1 MSEKLK
7 AKDIIITVV
16 VVILFAVGLLL
27 VLNIYKSEGEKRSA
41 SVSDL
46 GEKDPNHIEV
56 DVTLVSIDPNK
67 GDIVARMEFLPKG
80 GYTKDDG
87 TLARDVKLF
96 VNGATG
102 KQETDF
108 PKGKKMNPME
118 VVVQMYDGLVTDYPF
133 DKHKAYLE
141 MYFVPGK
148 PEKKTAEPGAAKP
161 AEAAPAPTPKPEAA
175 AEEEPK
181 KEEAEK
187 KTEAA
192 AKEVEEDDEIPIGV
206 DFAGSISGFKIEA
219 ANVAEYY
226 ALLAACGGGMCLFV
240 QANNLMIVFL
250 GLEWFSICLYVL
262 CAIDVELE
270 GSLEA
275 GPQVPDHRQLR
286 LGVPALRL
294 RARVRRDRPDLVRED
309 QCRRRRAGP
318 LARLAAPARAG
329 DAAHGAWMFKASAAP
344 FHMWTPDVYE
354 GAPTP
359 VTAFMAAAT
368 KAAALTATYRILTT
382 AFPQEAGACGP
393 GRWPRSRLCVARD
406 RQPRGARAAE
416 PEAPAR
422 LLVRRTGGLHADPD
436 RGEQRAR
443 RPGAHVLPDP
453 LRGAV
458 ARRVRGRRGPGAR
471 ARRAG
476 HARQAERLRL
486 GAPAARRRRC
496 GSSCSAS
503 PGCR

>member
-7 AKDIIITVV
+7 AKDIIITIV
-16 VVILFAVGLLL
+16 VVILFAVGLVL

-80 GYTKDDG
+80 SYTKDDG

-175 AEEEPK
+175 AEEAPA
-181 KEEAEK
+181 KEDAAK

-192 AKEVEEDDEIPIGV
+192 AKEEEEDDEIPIGV

-219 ANVAEYY
+219 AKAKESQNDLVGIDMTISRASTTKFFSLFVMVMMWGLTISVLLLTLSVVLRGRKVELAMFSFTA
-226 ALLAACGGGMCLFV
+226 ALLFAFATVRNAQPGTPPIGTYSDFISFFWAEVIIALCLV
-240 QANNLMIVFL
+240 VLVFTWL
-250 GLEWFSICLYVL
+250 
-262 CAIDVELE
+262 
-270 GSLEA
+270 
-275 GPQVPDHRQLR
+275 LR
-286 LGVPALRL
+286 PA
-294 RARVRRDRPDLVRED
+294 
-309 QCRRRRAGP
+309 
-318 LARLAAPARAG
+318 
-329 DAAHGAWMFKASAAP
+329 K
-344 FHMWTPDVYE
+344 
-354 GAPTP
+354 
-359 VTAFMAAAT
+359 
-368 KAAALTATYRILTT
+368 
-382 AFPQEAGACGP
+382 
-393 GRWPRSRLCVARD
+393 
-406 RQPRGARAAE
+406 
-416 PEAPAR
+416 
-422 LLVRRTGGLHADPD
+422 
-436 RGEQRAR
+436 
-443 RPGAHVLPDP
+443 
-453 LRGAV
+453 
-458 ARRVRGRRGPGAR
+458 
-471 ARRAG
+471 
-476 HARQAERLRL
+476 
-486 GAPAARRRRC
+486 
-496 GSSCSAS
+496 
-503 PGCR
+503 